1 MRLLALMFLAAALAL
16 AQHKIE
22 YRILEAPNPADIE
35 AGLAQAASEGF
46 RFVDVDFRSPSIKSP
61 QITVFL
67 EKSHGVAADRVQYK
81 VIKRSRLPK
90 LKADLAEAGEQG
102 WSIVGLSSLDITT
115 PSLFVV
121 VFRRPEALKAR

>member
-1 MRLLALMFLAAALAL
+1 MKLLALTFLAAALAL

-22 YRILEAPNPADIE
+22 YRVLEAPNPADIE

-46 RFVDVDFRSPSIKSP
+46 RFVAVDFRGPGSFKSA

-81 VIKRSRLPK
+81 VIKRRRLPK
-90 LKADLAEAGEQG
+90 LRADLAEAGEQG
-102 WSIVGLSSLDITT
+102 WSIVGLSSMDII
-115 PSLFVV
+115 FVV
-121 VFRRPEALKAR
+121 VLRRPEALEAR